1 MILVTGASG
10 FVGGE
15 LVRTLKRKNTHTL
28 RLAVR
33 EISEHLFALGEVIH
47 VGAIITTETGW
58 AQALTGVSTVVHCAA
73 RVHAMNDT
81 SDDPLADF
89 RVVNVD
95 GTLKLASQA
104 AAAGVLRFVF
114 LSSVKVNGE
123 ATLLGAPFRPEDLP
137 APVDPYAISKREAED
152 GLRQLAL
159 DTGMEVV
166 IIRLPLVYGPGVKA
180 NFLSMMCWVNHG
192 VPLPFGAIQNK
203 RSFVALDN
211 LVDLIVTCIDH
222 PAAANQTF
230 FVSDGE
236 DLSTT
241 DLLRRVGRALGKPA
255 RLFPVPVPILQT
267 VATLLGKSA
276 VANRLF
282 GSLQVDISKT
292 GSLLGWSPPVSV
304 DEGLRRTA
312 QGLNEKGI

>member
-1 MILVTGASG
+1 MILLTGASG
-10 FVGGE
+10 FVGGA
-15 LVRTLKRKNTHTL
+15 LARMLKRKKLYAL

-33 EISEHLFALGEVIH
+33 EISEHLSELGEVIQ
-47 VGAIITTETGW
+47 VGAISAETDW
-58 AQALTGVSTVVHCAA
+58 TQALIGVSTVVHCAA

-81 SDDPLADF
+81 SADPLEAF
-89 RVVNVD
+89 RVVNVA
-95 GTLKLASQA
+95 GTLKLARQA
-104 AAAGVLRFVF
+104 AAAGVLRLVL

-123 ATLLGAPFRPEDLP
+123 ETFLDAPFRPEDLP
-137 APVDPYAISKREAED
+137 APEDAYGISKREAED
-152 GLRQLAL
+152 GLRQLASE
-159 DTGMEVV
+159 TGMEVV

-180 NFLSMMCWVNHG
+180 NFLSMMRWVNCG

-211 LVDLIVTCIDH
+211 LVDLIVTCIEH

-241 DLLRRVGRALGKPA
+241 ELLRRVGQALGKPV
-255 RLFPVPVPILQT
+255 RLFPVPTIILQT
-267 VATLLGKSA
+267 VAAFFGKRA
-276 VANRLF
+276 VAQKLF

-292 GSLLGWSPPVSV
+292 GALLDWSPPVSV

-312 QGLNEKGI
+312 RKFSDGL

>member
-15 LVRTLKRKNTHTL
+15 LVRTLKRKKRYAL

-33 EISEHLFALGEVIH
+33 GVSEHLLALGEVVQ
-47 VGAIITTETGW
+47 VGAISAETDW
-58 AQALTGVSTVVHCAA
+58 TQALTGVSAVVHCAA

-81 SDDPLADF
+81 SADPLAAF
-89 RVVNVD
+89 RAVNVD
-95 GTLKLASQA
+95 GTLKLARQA
-104 AAAGVLRFVF
+104 VAAGVSRLIV

-123 ATLLGAPFRPEDLP
+123 ATLLGRPFRPEDLP
-137 APVDPYAISKREAED
+137 APEDAYGISKREAED

-159 DTGMEVV
+159 ETGMEVV

-180 NFLSMMCWVNHG
+180 NFLSMMRWVNRG
-192 VPLPFGAIQNK
+192 VPLPFGAIRNK

-211 LVDLIVTCIDH
+211 LVDLIVTCIEH

-241 DLLRRVGRALGKPA
+241 DLLRRVGQALGKPT
-255 RLFPVPVPILQT
+255 RLFSAPAIILQP
-267 VATLLGKSA
+267 VAALLGKRA
-276 VANRLF
+276 VAQRLF

-292 GSLLGWSPPVSV
+292 RALLGWSPPVSV
-304 DEGLRRTA
+304 DEGLGRTA
-312 QGLNEKGI
+312 RKFLDGL

>member
-15 LVRTLKRKNTHTL
+15 LVRTLKCKKRYPL

-33 EISEHLFALGEVIH
+33 EASEHLLALGEVIPI
-47 VGAIITTETGW
+47 GAISAETDW
-58 AQALTGVSTVVHCAA
+58 AHALTGVSVVVHCAA

-81 SDDPLADF
+81 SANPLAAF
-89 RVVNVD
+89 RAVNVG
-95 GTLKLASQA
+95 GTLNLARQA
-104 AAAGVLRFVF
+104 ATAGVSRLIM

-123 ATLLGAPFRPEDLP
+123 STLSGKPFRPEDLP
-137 APVDPYAISKREAED
+137 APEDAYGISKREAED
-152 GLRQLAL
+152 GLIQIAL
-159 DTGMEVV
+159 EADMEVV
-166 IIRLPLVYGPGVKA
+166 ILRLPLVYGPGVKA
-180 NFLSMMCWVNHG
+180 NFLSMMRWINRG
-192 VPLPFGAIQNK
+192 APLPFGAIQNK

-211 LVDLIVTCIDH
+211 LLDLIMTCIDH

-236 DLSTT
+236 DISTT
-241 DLLRRVGRALGKPA
+241 ELLRRVGQALGRPT
-255 RLFPVPVPILQT
+255 RLFPAPVSLLQS
-267 VATLLGKSA
+267 VAALSGKRA
-276 VANRLF
+276 LAQRLF

-292 GSLLGWSPPVSV
+292 RTLLGWNPPISV

-312 QGLNEKGI
+312 KKFLNGL

>member
-15 LVRTLKRKNTHTL
+15 LARTLKRKKRYAL

-33 EISEHLFALGEVIH
+33 KASEHLLTLGEVIQI
-47 VGAIITTETGW
+47 GDISAETDW
-58 AQALTGVSTVVHCAA
+58 AHALTGVSVVVHCAA

-81 SDDPLADF
+81 SANPLAAF
-89 RVVNVD
+89 RVVNVG
-95 GTLKLASQA
+95 GTLNLARQA
-104 AAAGVLRFVF
+104 ATAGVSRLII

-123 ATLLGAPFRPEDLP
+123 ATLLGKPFRPEDLP
-137 APVDPYAISKREAED
+137 APEDAYGISKREAED

-159 DTGMEVV
+159 ETGMEVV
-166 IIRLPLVYGPGVKA
+166 ILRLPLVYGPGVKA
-180 NFLSMMCWVNHG
+180 NFLSMMRWINRG

-203 RSFVALDN
+203 RSFVGLDN
-211 LVDLIVTCIDH
+211 LVDLIMTCIDH

-241 DLLRRVGRALGKPA
+241 ELLRRVGQALGKPA
-255 RLFPVPVPILQT
+255 RLFPAPVIFLQP
-267 VATLLGKSA
+267 VAAMLGKRA
-276 VANRLF
+276 LAQRLF
-282 GSLQVDISKT
+282 GSLQVDIAKT
-292 GSLLGWSPPVSV
+292 RSLLDWSPPVSV

-312 QGLNEKGI
+312 RRFSDGL